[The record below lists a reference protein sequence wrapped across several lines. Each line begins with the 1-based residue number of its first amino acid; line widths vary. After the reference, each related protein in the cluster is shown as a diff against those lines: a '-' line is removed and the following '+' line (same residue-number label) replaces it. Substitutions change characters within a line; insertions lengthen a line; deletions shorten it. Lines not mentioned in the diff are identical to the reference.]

1 MVAPWPP
8 RQLSPLSPGAAATG
22 RVIST
27 SLTSLSHTLGQSS
40 EQKGLAEQA
49 DNRRVQAEQ
58 VHGFLASMMAG
69 GLL

>member
-1 MVAPWPP
+1 M
-8 RQLSPLSPGAAATG
+8 AAATVVTTEPWCCSH
-22 RVIST
+22 RQSDFT

-49 DNRRVQAEQ
+49 DDRRVQAEQ